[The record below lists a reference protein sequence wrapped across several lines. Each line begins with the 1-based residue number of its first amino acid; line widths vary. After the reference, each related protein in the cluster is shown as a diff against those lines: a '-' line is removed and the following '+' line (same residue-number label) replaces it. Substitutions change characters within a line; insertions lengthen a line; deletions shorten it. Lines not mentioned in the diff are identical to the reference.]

1 MPHPSAR
8 PLPAPATSPPG
19 AVDFTA
25 GAGIPMRYL
34 ALATDF
40 DGTLT
45 SHGHMAT
52 ATVEA
57 LERVRA
63 SGRRLILVTGRRLED
78 LVKVQPRLDL
88 FDGLVLENGAVLHWP
103 ASGRTELQCR
113 PVPAR
118 FTQRLRRR
126 GVRPLDV
133 GRVLVATVHP
143 HEALVLESIYE
154 LGLELQVVFNGDA
167 VMVLPPN
174 VNKGSGLATALRALG
189 LSRHEV
195 VGIGDAANDHSFFAM
210 CDCAVATAN
219 AIPGLKEE
227 AAFVTAGADGAGV
240 VELADALVAD
250 DLRRRLAGREEQE
263 LLLGTLADGRPWWVP
278 PREVTLLVAGPS
290 GAGKSTFAAGLI
302 EQLVDHA
309 YQVCV
314 IDPEGDYDTL
324 PGLVSTGSRL
334 RPPVIPEVVGLL
346 DHAQS
351 SVAVNLIGMALADR
365 PGFFQQL
372 LPRLTAL
379 RAQRGHPHWLV
390 VDEAHHLLPTDGAAA
405 APLPPELVL
414 VTVDPVRL
422 APELLQRVDVV
433 VACGPSPAEVLG
445 AFVRGAGVPAPEEEL
460 PGAGVLGEA
469 VAWHRGERHQLAPV
483 VVVRARSERLRHLRK
498 YAEGDLGPR
507 SFVFRGAEG
516 LGEATARNL
525 VTFIELAGQVEDA
538 TWLHH
543 LRRGDY
549 SRWVR
554 ECMRDMPLAG
564 EIARIEGEAGLPL
577 EASRQQV
584 IRAIDARYTA
594 AI

>member
-1 MPHPSAR
+1 
-8 PLPAPATSPPG
+8 
-19 AVDFTA
+19 
-25 GAGIPMRYL
+25 MRYL

-45 SHGHMAT
+45 SHGRMAT
-52 ATVEA
+52 ATVAA

-63 SGRRLILVTGRRLED
+63 SGRRVLLVTGRRLED
-78 LVKVQPRLDL
+78 LVKVQPRLGL

-103 ASGRTELQCR
+103 ASGRTELMCR

-118 FTQRLRRR
+118 FIQLLRRR

-133 GRVLVATVHP
+133 GRVVVATVHP
-143 HEALVLESIYE
+143 HEATALEAIYE

-174 VNKGSGLATALRALG
+174 VNKGSGLEAALRALG

-195 VGIGDAANDHSFFAM
+195 VGIGDAANDHSFFAV

-227 AAFVTAGADGAGV
+227 AAFTTAGADGEGV
-240 VELADALVAD
+240 VELADELVAD
-250 DLRRRLAGREEQE
+250 DLRRRLAGREEHQ
-263 LLLGTLADGRPWWVP
+263 LLLGTLSDGAPWWVP
-278 PREVTLLVAGPS
+278 PRETALLVAGPS

-302 EQLVDHA
+302 EQLLDHA

-314 IDPEGDYDTL
+314 VDPEGDYDTL

-346 DHAQS
+346 GHLPN

-372 LPRLTAL
+372 MARLAAL
-379 RAQRGHPHWLV
+379 RAHKGHPHWVV
-390 VDEAHHLLPTDGAAA
+390 VDEAHHLLPRDGPEL
-405 APLPPELVL
+405 PLLPTELVL
-414 VTVDPVRL
+414 VTVDPERL
-422 APELLQRVDVV
+422 APEVLRRVDVV
-433 VACGPSPAEVLG
+433 VACGPSPAETL
-445 AFVRGAGVPAPEEEL
+445 AAWARGAGVPAPGPEV
-460 PGAGVLGEA
+460 PASGVLGEA
-469 VAWHRGERHQLAPV
+469 VAWHRVPGRQPAPV

-507 SFVFRGAEG
+507 SFVFRGGEG
-516 LGEATARNL
+516 QGEATARNL
-525 VTFIELAGQVEDA
+525 VSFMELAVEVDEA

-549 SRWVR
+549 SRWIR
-554 ECMRDMPLAG
+554 ECMRDASLAD
-564 EIARIEGEAGLPL
+564 ELALVEGDAGLAAA
-577 EASRQQV
+577 ESRRRV
-584 IRAIDARYTA
+584 IEAIDARYTA